1 MLVMWINSL
10 SHKNYP
16 LFKQNNLVLG
26 FAPRGN
32 DNFRSNQEIALTHL
46 SRRSFVRASACAAVA
61 AGAHGRSA
69 FAQDNT
75 IKLIVSYAPGG
86 IADTA
91 TRLVA
96 LRMAKSMGQPV
107 VVENR
112 PGASGRIGVQAMR
125 HARADGQTLLM
136 TNIATMVI
144 GPAVWKTPGFDPVN
158 DVIPVSHVLEYEL
171 AYSIA
176 PNVPV
181 KNLQEYAKWIASD
194 PKNAV
199 FGSPAI
205 GGLAHFMGMQVGRAL
220 GVDLTHVGFRGSA
233 PLNNDLMAGQIP
245 AGIDTLDVQM
255 RARNVR
261 ILGTTGSKRSPF
273 LPNVPTF
280 TELGY
285 PGVQG
290 TGWFGFFAAAKTPK
304 KVVDRLSQEI
314 ASAVRDPEV
323 AERLRNLTYVP
334 TGSTSEEFAKVM
346 EADRVKWTPLVK
358 SSGLSLDE

>member
-1 MLVMWINSL
+1 M
-10 SHKNYP
+10 
-16 LFKQNNLVLG
+16 
-26 FAPRGN
+26 RG
-32 DNFRSNQEIALTHL
+32 AL
-46 SRRSFVRASACAAVA
+46 
-61 AGAHGRSA
+61 
-69 FAQDNT
+69 AQDNT
-75 IKLIVSYAPGG
+75 LRLLVSYAPGG

-91 TRLVA
+91 TRLIA
-96 LRMAKSMGQPV
+96 QRMAKSMGQSV

-112 PGASGRIGVQAMR
+112 PGASGRLGVQALR
-125 HARADGQTLLM
+125 RAPADGQTLLM

-144 GPAVWKTPGFDPVN
+144 GPAVWKNAGFDPLTDLV
-158 DVIPVSHVLEYEL
+158 PVSHVLEYEL

-176 PNVPV
+176 PNVPA
-181 KNLQEYAKWIASD
+181 NSLQEYARWVAAD
-194 PKNAV
+194 PRNAV

-220 GVDLTHVGFRGSA
+220 GAEMTHVGFKGSA

-261 ILGTTGSKRSPF
+261 ILGTTGIQRSPF

-290 TGWFGFFAAAKTPK
+290 SGWFGFFAAARTPAQQ
-304 KVVDRLSQEI
+304 VERLGHEI

-323 AERLRNLTYVP
+323 TERLRRLTYVP
-334 TGSTSEEFAKVM
+334 TGTTPEEFRRAM
-346 EADRVKWTPLVK
+346 QADRDKWTPLIK
-358 SSGLSLDE
+358 ASGLSLDE

>member
-1 MLVMWINSL
+1 MT
-10 SHKNYP
+10 
-16 LFKQNNLVLG
+16 VL
-26 FAPRGN
+26 
-32 DNFRSNQEIALTHL
+32 T
-46 SRRSFVRASACAAVA
+46 RRSFVRASACAAVV
-61 AGAHGRSA
+61 AGAQVRGA
-69 FAQDNT
+69 WAQDNT
-75 IKLIVSYAPGG
+75 IKLVVSYPPGG

-91 TRLVA
+91 TRLLA

-112 PGASGRIGVQAMR
+112 PGASGRIGLQAVR
-125 HARADGQTLLM
+125 RAPADGQTLLM

-144 GPAVWKTPGFDPVN
+144 GPAVWKTPGFDPVT
-158 DVIPVSHVLEYEL
+158 DLIPVSHVLEYEL
-171 AYSIA
+171 AYSVA

-181 KNLQEYAKWIASD
+181 KNLAEYAKWIAAD

-220 GVDLTHVGFRGSA
+220 GVPLTHVGFKGSA

-273 LPNVPTF
+273 LPNTPTF

-290 TGWFGFFAAAKTPK
+290 VGWFGFFATARTPK
-304 KVVDRLSQEI
+304 PLIDRLSQEI
-314 ASAVRDPEV
+314 ATAVRDPEITEKLKNLSYV
-323 AERLRNLTYVP
+323 ATGTTSDEFSRL
-334 TGSTSEEFAKVM
+334 M
-346 EADRVKWTPLVK
+346 EADRAKWTPLVK
-358 SSGLSLDE
+358 SSGLTLDE